1 VSLSS
6 CSGVRSSRGGCDE
19 SQVCS
24 GHSILVSRRRSRVT
38 RASLLDLPPSFSCCD
53 YLMLPLNSI
62 VESLILRFHF
72 KCINLS
78 DEEAE
83 KIRKSISPL
92 TRPVT
97 NSTDDYI
104 CENCH
109 AATGKKTTSK
119 SNKILILLTPHLS
132 VQVDS
137 LLCHLLPI
145 QLHYCYVYCL
155 LGLISSAILYAG
167 RHLLGCWILQL
178 AYLSL
183 CRSGS

>member
-1 VSLSS
+1 MRLSIS
-6 CSGVRSSRGGCDE
+6 
-19 SQVCS
+19 
-24 GHSILVSRRRSRVT
+24 
-38 RASLLDLPPSFSCCD
+38 
-53 YLMLPLNSI
+53 PLNFI
-62 VESLILRFHF
+62 VQSLILRFHF
-72 KCINLS
+72 KCIKLS

-92 TRPVT
+92 TRPIT
-97 NSTDDYI
+97 NSIDDYI

-145 QLHYCYVYCL
+145 PIHYCYVYCL

-167 RHLLGCWILQL
+167 RHVLWMLDIAVSVFASVPFWQLDHCQVNPVQHSLL
-178 AYLSL
+178 ALSHSPRPEQKKEL
-183 CRSGS
+183 TGSGM